1 MIEGLLLFFYLLILV
16 SIVLVINQ
24 QKYAN
29 TPLST
34 IFILGFFA
42 KLIGG
47 LAFAAVY
54 KFYYGGGDT
63 LNYFRDCQI
72 LNEAFLKDPI
82 AALKIV
88 FLPKGSFSHDVFNY
102 TSRMWFDRDP
112 ASFWVIRLIGP
123 LTVLAFNSFWITTLL
138 VSTFSFF
145 MVWSFYIALIKIYP
159 RIYKNLALAILFM
172 PSIFFWGSGI
182 MKDTLTFS
190 FLALILKVLL
200 DAHRGKYSLSSMLIA
215 SVCFYF
221 TISIKAYVAACL
233 IPAIIIYLVI
243 RFKKL
248 IPNPTVQSIVTPIFL
263 LTTAAASIVVLNYF
277 SEYLG
282 KYSLDNFEETVEVYG
297 WWHETV
303 VNHYQGGQGSYYTLG
318 FEAGSG
324 ITALLLKFPLAVN
337 VSLFRPYLWEVKN
350 VVMLITAIESF
361 FVLIVTFKI
370 IQKRGLQKVI
380 SYFFSN
386 PIVSFC
392 ITYSLLFLFAVGLAS
407 NNFGALA
414 RYKIPGLALYMLAI
428 YVTDLGLSSKKVID
442 KRVR

>member
-1 MIEGLLLFFYLLILV
+1 MIEGVFLFFYLVIII
-16 SIVLVINQ
+16 SIVLVIHQ
-24 QKYAN
+24 RKYAD

-34 IFILGFFA
+34 IFLLGFFA

-63 LNYFRDCQI
+63 LNYFRDCQL
-72 LNEAFLKDPI
+72 LNEAFLNDPI

-88 FLPKGSFSHDVFNY
+88 FFPKGSFSHDVFVY
-102 TSRMWFDRDP
+102 TSRMWYDRDP

-123 LTVLAFNSFWITTLL
+123 LTVLGLNSFWITTCL
-138 VSTFSFF
+138 VSTISFF
-145 MVWSFYIALIKIYP
+145 MVWSFYRSLINLYP
-159 RIYKNLALAILFM
+159 RIYKNLAIAVLFM
-172 PSIFFWGSGI
+172 PSVFFWGSGI

-190 FLALILKVLL
+190 FLAILLKVLL
-200 DAHRGKYSLSSMLIA
+200 DIHRGKYSITHLVIA
-215 SVCFYF
+215 CVCFF
-221 TISIKAYVAACL
+221 LTISIKAYVAACL
-233 IPAIIIYLVI
+233 IPAVIVYLVI
-243 RFKKL
+243 RFKKI
-248 IPNPTVQSIVTPIFL
+248 IPNPTVQSIVTPLFL

-324 ITALLLKFPLAVN
+324 LTALLLKFPLAVN

-350 VVMLITAIESF
+350 VVMLMTAAESF
-361 FVLIVTFKI
+361 FVLVVTFQLIK
-370 IQKRGLQKVI
+370 KRGVRKVVG
-380 SYFFSN
+380 YMFSN

-392 ITYSLLFLFAVGLAS
+392 IIYSFLFLFAVGLAS

-414 RYKIPGLALYMLAI
+414 RYKIPGLVLYMVATYI
-428 YVTDLGLSSKKVID
+428 TDYGLSPKKRTN
-442 KRVR
+442 KRTR